1 MSFSSEVKEQ
11 LAESI
16 PKKDCCRAN
25 IENGKALLPF
35 DGVCEKDLGCYLRGV
50 FLQCGHISSPER
62 NFMLD
67 FVCQSEDFADYLFSL
82 LEDSGFSPKVTKRKG
97 KPVIYFKAS
106 ESIED
111 VLAFI
116 GGTKAA
122 LDIMNHKIMS
132 DVRNAANR
140 ICNAETANLDR
151 TAKAAAEQCEAIN
164 IIKKHGA
171 MHNLPPELRECAELR
186 IANPDMSLNQL
197 LELLHEPVSKSG
209 LNHRFRKLI
218 EIAENLENQST
229 NL

>member
-1 MSFSSEVKEQ
+1 MSFSSEVKAQ
-11 LAESI
+11 LAESV
-16 PKKDCCRAN
+16 PKKDCCRKN
-25 IENGKALLPF
+25 IENGKLFLPF
-35 DGVCEKDLGCYLRGV
+35 ESGCEKDLGCYLRGV
-50 FLQCGHISSPER
+50 FLQCGHISSPDR

-67 FVCQSEDFADYLFSL
+67 FVCPNEDFSDYLTSL
-82 LEDSGFSPKVTKRKG
+82 LEDSGFSPKLTQRKG
-97 KPVIYFKAS
+97 KPVLYFKAS

-111 VLAFI
+111 LLAFI

-132 DVRNAANR
+132 DVRNTANR

-171 MHNLPPELRECAELR
+171 MHNLAPELRECAELR

-218 EIAENLENQST
+218 EIAEMLERN
-229 NL
+229 

>member
-1 MSFSSEVKEQ
+1 MSFSSEVKNQ
-11 LAESI
+11 LAEI
-16 PKKDCCRAN
+16 VPKKDCCRKN
-25 IENGKALLPF
+25 IENGKLFLPF
-35 DGVCEKDLGCYLRGV
+35 EGVCEKDLGCYLRGV
-50 FLQCGHISSPER
+50 FLQCGHISSPNR

-67 FVCQSEDFADYLFSL
+67 FVCPDDEFAKTLSDL
-82 LEDSGFSPKVTKRKG
+82 LEESGLSSKSALRKG
-97 KPVIYFKAS
+97 KPVLYFKAS

-111 VLAFI
+111 LLAFI
-116 GGTKAA
+116 GATKAA
-122 LDIMNHKIMS
+122 LEIMNRKIMS
-132 DVRNAANR
+132 DVRNTANR

-209 LNHRFRKLI
+209 LNHRFKKLI
-218 EIAENLENQST
+218 EIAETLER
-229 NL
+229 